1 MTLHYN
7 ADNNDS
13 LANGKCIFKFKAVI
27 KMLALQ
33 LNFVSEVYPINLELL
48 SPEKCHLM
56 EMCMIF
62 QSIIILLTNLT
73 YQTFTSI

>member
-1 MTLHYN
+1 
-7 ADNNDS
+7 
-13 LANGKCIFKFKAVI
+13 
-27 KMLALQ
+27 MLAFQ